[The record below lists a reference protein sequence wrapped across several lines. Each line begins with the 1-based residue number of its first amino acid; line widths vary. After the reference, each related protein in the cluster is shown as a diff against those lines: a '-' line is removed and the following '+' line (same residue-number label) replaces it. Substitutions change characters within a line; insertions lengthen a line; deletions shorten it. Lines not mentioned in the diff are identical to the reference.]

1 MNFFNLPLSDHIHS
15 YYELLIYGQETMVR
29 LEIREQRRQ
38 VVLPREKIR
47 EFMIAKEL
55 LVKGVDILSRITV
68 VKYML
73 K

>member
-1 MNFFNLPLSDHIHS
+1 
-15 YYELLIYGQETMVR
+15 MVR